1 MTVVVTG
8 SASGMGSATKKR
20 LESAGAKVLGIDIAN
35 AEIVADLMLEEGRQS
50 AIAAVKQKC
59 GNTLDGLVTFAG
71 LGPDGPP
78 PSRIASV
85 NYFGTVD
92 LLDGLFEC
100 LQRGNKPAA
109 VAISSMAAAVAS
121 LDEPY
126 VVALLE
132 HDEARARR
140 IVEESNNAALAY
152 YGSKAAVLLAM
163 RRRAMDWGKAGVRL
177 NAIVPGNIQTPMLDR
192 TLSDPDMAQVV
203 QKMPYPLGRYGDPDE
218 IASVVT
224 FLLSPEASYIHGAG
238 IWVDGGIDA
247 VLWRPDRF

>member
-1 MTVVVTG
+1 
-8 SASGMGSATKKR
+8 
-20 LESAGAKVLGIDIAN
+20 
-35 AEIVADLMLEEGRQS
+35 MLEEGRQS
-50 AIAAVKQKC
+50 AIATVKQKC
-59 GNTLDGLVTFAG
+59 NNTLDGLVTFAG

-92 LLDGLFEC
+92 LLDGLLEC

-121 LDEPY
+121 LDDPY
-126 VVALLE
+126 IVALLE
-132 HDEARARR
+132 HDEAEARR
-140 IVEESNNAALAY
+140 LVEESNNAALAY
-152 YGSKAAVLLAM
+152 YGSKAAVLIAM

-192 TLSDPDMAQVV
+192 TLSDPDMGLVV
-203 QKMPYPLGRYGDPDE
+203 QRMPYPLGRYGDPNE